1 MDCNKLKTN
10 TPTATWNEYEILGEC
25 NNGSFKKTF
34 LAKKE
39 LSYYKKELSYYMISC
54 VLNIVENKKEL
65 DIMNKIR
72 KMERPCQYLINLVDH
87 FTITRDS
94 LNQFGGTQFCESKE
108 LESKELKSKQ
118 LEMDDLLD
126 SRSGSNGEQARIPI
140 TPRLRRLSTQVQPSQ
155 QSSALSRQS
164 SALSRQSLPSRR
176 FSAPSV
182 LLSSLSDTRT
192 TTVVKP
198 DYLCLVTEYYKNG
211 TVDDYLKSKTFNMES
226 EFKTEFFKIAN
237 QLIHAIECFN
247 KLGYFHNDIKPKNI
261 LIDDDFNV
269 KLTDFGISE
278 AKDSTVEPIL
288 HAYSDPLLEKYTEKT
303 ELYSYGL
310 TLLELWIIH
319 QTDLNEKLKTFF
331 ELELQDA
338 NRNEIL
344 ENIIVSISDSISDPE
359 IKEIKE
365 IIDRCCI
372 KRNLTIEELI
382 KLTQQKGG
390 RKQRVIIQY
399 SLSRN

>member
-1 MDCNKLKTN
+1 MDCNELKTN
-10 TPTATWNEYEILGEC
+10 TPKATWNEYDILGEC

-39 LSYYKKELSYYMISC
+39 SLYYMISC
-54 VLNIVENKKEL
+54 VPNTVENQKEL
-65 DIMNKIR
+65 DIMNEISK
-72 KMERPCQYLINLVDH
+72 KPCQYLIKLVDS
-87 FTITRDS
+87 FIITRDN
-94 LNQFGGTQFCESKE
+94 LYQFGGTQFCESKQ
-108 LESKELKSKQ
+108 LESD
-118 LEMDDLLD
+118 EMDDLLD

-164 SALSRQSLPSRR
+164 LPSRR
-176 FSAPSV
+176 SSAPSV
-182 LLSSLSDTRT
+182 LLSSFGDTRT

-288 HAYSDPLLEKYTEKT
+288 HAYSDPLSEKYTEKT

-319 QTDLNEKLKTFF
+319 QTGLNEELKTFF
-331 ELELQDA
+331 TLKLQDA

-344 ENIIVSISDSISDPE
+344 NNIIVSISDP
-359 IKEIKE
+359 EIKE

-372 KRNLTIEELI
+372 QRDLTIEELII